1 MTLESF
7 GFVFG
12 VTIRNAGIVAFIFG
26 FAVTAI
32 VLFIRRWD
40 SRHVSEARTMYAD
53 YLQETQ
59 QRRRQFLRRLD
70 REIKNPLARSS
81 RRVG

>member
-1 MTLESF
+1 M
-7 GFVFG
+7 
-12 VTIRNAGIVAFIFG
+12 TIRNAGIVAFIFG
-26 FAVTAI
+26 FVVTAI